1 MIAALNVSRVWV
13 DGGHARGVCM
23 DYSLILPPS
32 HHDRSV
38 PDPFDLLPQQ
48 HGTEQRRE
56 TLGQVINVQENVR
69 SLTFA
74 IAPVPRRHGST
85 VPLCLPARLSACRV
99 QLMIGKR
106 ALTWGGGHSTAR

>member
-74 IAPVPRRHGST
+74 IAPVPDAMAQLCHCVCLR
-85 VPLCLPARLSACRV
+85 VCLPAGFS
-99 QLMIGKR
+99 
-106 ALTWGGGHSTAR
+106 

>member
-85 VPLCLPARLSACRV
+85 PNGLCQLCLPARLQGSV
-99 QLMIGKR
+99 LGS
-106 ALTWGGGHSTAR
+106 G